1 MADINKRVPWEFF
14 FCRQFQHLLV
24 LVLLVVATWFLIEP
38 ALNGGTYLAVTDRTW
53 ALLSIGLAIVHQVIV
68 WLVFRGQ
75 ICFSAF
81 TRIFGRADLTIW
93 GALFFPLLAARP
105 LLILAAGLSDPG
117 SLGGP
122 RYLHVV
128 IGVVILVPAVYTF
141 WSVIR
146 YFGIERAL
154 GGDHFRMKYR
164 HMPMVREGVF
174 KYTSNAMYTFVLL
187 SFWAIALFCGSRVAL
202 GLAAFQHA
210 YIWVHMYT
218 VEKPDLEVI
227 HGSAKW

>member
-1 MADINKRVPWEFF
+1 MADINKRVPRGFF
-14 FCRQFQHLLV
+14 FYRQFQHFLI
-24 LVLLVVATWFLIEP
+24 LVLLAVATWFFIQP
-38 ALNGGTYLAVTDRTW
+38 AFDGGMYLGVTDRTW
-53 ALLSIGLAIVHQVIV
+53 AMLSIGLVVAHQVLG

-81 TRIFGRADLTIW
+81 TRIFGKADLTVW
-93 GALFFPLLAARP
+93 GILFFPLLIARP
-105 LLILAAGLSDPG
+105 LVLLAAGLADPG

-122 RYLHVV
+122 RSLHVV
-128 IGVVILVPAVYTF
+128 IGGIILAPAFYTF
-141 WSVIR
+141 WSVVR
-146 YFGIERAL
+146 YFGFERAL

-227 HGSAKW
+227 HGRAKS